1 MRENIRMKF
10 ETHKLQVLDICSRF
24 SIRLKNRFQLLEVE
38 EPTNE
43 GEEEERKRDNVGSIH
58 KTAEEVLGYKKKK
71 TQLSQEVRAVI
82 GILGILVAV
91 GGTFIAFI
99 VLSLFS
105 FFFYLFMSSLN
116 EVVVTY
122 PHRVCRTYLT
132 LQ

>member
-1 MRENIRMKF
+1 M
-10 ETHKLQVLDICSRF
+10 
-24 SIRLKNRFQLLEVE
+24 
-38 EPTNE
+38 
-43 GEEEERKRDNVGSIH
+43 
-58 KTAEEVLGYKKKK
+58 LGYEKKK

-82 GILGILVAV
+82 GILLLGILVAV